1 MQLLDIIIYIKMPL
15 VNGDNKNTDT
25 ASQKYFIEILQL
37 CFFFLF
43 PLNLRSDITIACCPV
58 HVKKARMMV
67 FVLLSERNR

>member
-1 MQLLDIIIYIKMPL
+1 MYFIIYMKMVYEVQSP
-15 VNGDNKNTDT
+15 VNGDKNTDK

-37 CFFFLF
+37 CFLF

-67 FVLLSERNR
+67 FVFLLERN